1 MKYREISA
9 FFIFNSLFKLI
20 FDEYLI
26 YLSESPKNIR
36 FINQRIMSLSDYSIA
51 IDIIK
56 NKLLS
61 SPIRESKIILSGLEF
76 KLKNYNQS
84 YQLLKS
90 INSSDKEK
98 LQLSKDLI
106 RINQFDLAETIIN
119 DIIHSSED
127 KTLINKAIFQLASL
141 YEVQIQ
147 NSIITLPISNDIYKN
162 EILSSPYIKLDDEYK
177 NLLFKAIS
185 IYD

>member
-1 MKYREISA
+1 MT
-9 FFIFNSLFKLI
+9 IFTN
-20 FDEYLI
+20 
-26 YLSESPKNIR
+26 KNP
-36 FINQRIMSLSDYSIA
+36 NN

-90 INSSDKEK
+90 INSTDKEK

-119 DIIHSSED
+119 DIIHR
-127 KTLINKAIFQLASL
+127 NVRSL
-141 YEVQIQ
+141 KQYR
-147 NSIITLPISNDIYKN
+147 
-162 EILSSPYIKLDDEYK
+162 
-177 NLLFKAIS
+177 
-185 IYD
+185 